1 MPWDGEEDA
10 AVARVR
16 DQDGAVARQ
25 EAGVEDQMDA
35 LAGNNHCLRGRF
47 GFLTES
53 IRESSS
59 GIDHHLRRRAKLLAR
74 FAIASRDTVHKAL
87 VVLRQARDFRVVEKG
102 SSLLMRSNGHVD
114 EQTGVIEL
122 AIVVDRA
129 SSQAFGF
136 QGREMLEGFLLGE
149 DTRCSKTVFTRKK
162 LIQLQAQSVKRRFPP
177 IIVGYDEGQVMH

>member
-1 MPWDGEEDA
+1 MPRDREEDT

-16 DQDGAVARQ
+16 NQDGAVARQ

-35 LAGNNHCLRGRF
+35 LAGDNHRVRGRF

-53 IRESSS
+53 ICESSG
-59 GIDHHLRRRAKLLAR
+59 GIDNYSRRCAKLLAR
-74 FAIASRDTVHKAL
+74 FGIASRDAAHKAL

-114 EQTGVIEL
+114 EQTGIIEL
-122 AIVVDRA
+122 AIVVDCA
-129 SSQAFGF
+129 AAQAFGF

-162 LIQLQAQSVKRRFPP
+162 LIQLEAESVKRRFPP